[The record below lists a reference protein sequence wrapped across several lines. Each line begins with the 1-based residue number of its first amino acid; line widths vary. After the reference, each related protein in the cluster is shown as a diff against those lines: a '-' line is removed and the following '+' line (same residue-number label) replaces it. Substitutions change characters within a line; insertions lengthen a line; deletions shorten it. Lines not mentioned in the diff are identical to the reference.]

1 MCGITGL
8 LGNGGDDEVQ
18 AMLAMLRH
26 RGPDGPST
34 YSDNLNSGKGSIAF
48 GHARL
53 SIIDLDGSRQ
63 PLGSDHGC
71 VLVQNGEI
79 YNYLKLKQNNREYP
93 FRTSGDGETILS
105 LHREY
110 AWGKSSG
117 NNPALKHVDW
127 VRKLDGMWAFA
138 LWDPMAEELVLCRD
152 AFGVKPLM
160 RTILD
165 DGTLLFGSEVK
176 SFNGHMDFIARP
188 DINALSIR
196 LAYEYPL
203 DQTTL
208 FSGVTSVGIGTI
220 ETWSLDK
227 DGQAVMT
234 GFAEYEKTKVE
245 PGKKWNPESQA
256 SLLLD
261 SMSSSIEDRLMSD
274 VPVGIVL
281 SGGLDSSLIA
291 GLAHDAA
298 DSTGKPTP
306 DCWTVADSEEN
317 VDYKA
322 AQLVAQHHDLNHHTS
337 IMDSDVF
344 WKDLP
349 KFAWHGEDLDV
360 TVLFWQSVFELMR
373 GKVTVALCGQGADEL
388 HAGYPRYRNLSKH
401 ASLIRKRMD
410 LADVIEIP
418 DSERGAGKAWSSE
431 SISPE
436 INMNN
441 LTNALEFEQ
450 TRGQLNNF
458 QLRLGERHSMADGLE
473 ARVPFLSSKHC
484 IMANRLPLNWRI
496 SADDE
501 KMALRAAAN
510 LTNMPKEIV
519 RRPKLPAGTAT
530 SPTLVS
536 QLIEELRPRA
546 VEWASEYG
554 KISKQLHEQPDM
566 AIGVRLFHAMHLT
579 DSSRMRSGDLLSV
592 LEDVSDWP
600 KSY

>member
-1 MCGITGL
+1 
-8 LGNGGDDEVQ
+8 
-18 AMLAMLRH
+18 
-26 RGPDGPST
+26 
-34 YSDNLNSGKGSIAF
+34 
-48 GHARL
+48 
-53 SIIDLDGSRQ
+53 
-63 PLGSDHGC
+63 
-71 VLVQNGEI
+71 
-79 YNYLKLKQNNREYP
+79 
-93 FRTSGDGETILS
+93 
-105 LHREY
+105 
-110 AWGKSSG
+110 
-117 NNPALKHVDW
+117 
-127 VRKLDGMWAFA
+127 
-138 LWDPMAEELVLCRD
+138 
-152 AFGVKPLM
+152 M

-410 LADVIEIP
+410 LADGIAIP

-458 QLRLGERHSMADGLE
+458 QLRLGDRHSMADGLE